1 MPFLPPL
8 IILYL
13 LLFLNVYLLA
23 DNTNIVFQRKCE
35 GAASCD
41 VTPFK
46 YICYTLEVTNLND
59 AP

>member
-1 MPFLPPL
+1 MNSK
-8 IILYL
+8 IIKNQTYY
-13 LLFLNVYLLA
+13 FN
-23 DNTNIVFQRKCE
+23 NTNILFQTKYK
-35 GAASCD
+35 GVASCD